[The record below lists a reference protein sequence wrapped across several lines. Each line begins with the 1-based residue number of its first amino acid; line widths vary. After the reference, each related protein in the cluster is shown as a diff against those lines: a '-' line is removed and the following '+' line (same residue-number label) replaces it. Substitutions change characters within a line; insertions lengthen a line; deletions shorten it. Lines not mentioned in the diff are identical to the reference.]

1 MRRVWAAV
9 LRLFGVDRSDP
20 VSEVVRRVDAM
31 ERKARD
37 MEYVTMTWTSADL
50 SEDEQRAAGLIP

>member
-1 MRRVWAAV
+1 MGRLWAAV
-9 LRLFGVDRSDP
+9 LRLFGVERANP
-20 VSEVVRRVDAM
+20 VSEAVRRVDAM

-37 MEYVTMTWTSADL
+37 MEYVTMTWTAADL